1 MLFVDHI
8 NVFYDSIQALWDVS
22 LVVEKG
28 QVVALLG
35 SNGAGKSTTINA
47 ITGIIKIS
55 SGVVKLGAQEI
66 QNLPSHLIVENGLC
80 QIPEERL
87 IFAEMSV
94 KENLDLGTYVQR
106 ARKGK
111 NDKLEEIYEMFPR
124 LSERK
129 KQKAGLLSGGEQQML
144 AIARGLM
151 SRPSVLI
158 LDEPSFGLAPVLVDE
173 IFRIVKNI
181 NEQGVTILIVEQNI
195 YQALEI
201 ADHGYVLENGR
212 ITLEGTGQ
220 ELSENSYVKESY
232 LGI

>member
-87 IFAEMSV
+87 IFSEMSV

-106 ARKGK
+106 ARKDK
-111 NDKLEEIYEMFPR
+111 NQKLEEIYEMFPR

-173 IFRIVKNI
+173 IFKIVKNI

-201 ADHGYVLENGR
+201 ADYGYVLENGR

>member
-8 NVFYDSIQALWDVS
+8 NVFYDNIQALWDVS

-87 IFAEMSV
+87 IFSEMSV

-111 NDKLEEIYEMFPR
+111 NHKLEEIYEMFPR

-201 ADHGYVLENGR
+201 ADYGYVLENGR